1 MHLIPCTLFLCPI
14 IRPATDNRW
23 TVRSSRAR
31 PCARCDAS
39 VSDDSNLLELIKK
52 IQAQVTRKI
61 GVKPDYLIPV
71 EKSAIEKTAIGKIQ
85 AYLNSEKFAKAKR
98 YWLDKYRQIPEPLV
112 HSIHRIAFDQFRMYT
127 KAPCC

>member
-1 MHLIPCTLFLCPI
+1 MRPTGTVTEQLAILFQ
-14 IRPATDNRW
+14 T
-23 TVRSSRAR
+23 
-31 PCARCDAS
+31 S

-85 AYLNSEKFAKAKR
+85 RKQLTQRFEAGFS
-98 YWLDKYRQIPEPLV
+98 
-112 HSIHRIAFDQFRMYT
+112 
-127 KAPCC
+127 